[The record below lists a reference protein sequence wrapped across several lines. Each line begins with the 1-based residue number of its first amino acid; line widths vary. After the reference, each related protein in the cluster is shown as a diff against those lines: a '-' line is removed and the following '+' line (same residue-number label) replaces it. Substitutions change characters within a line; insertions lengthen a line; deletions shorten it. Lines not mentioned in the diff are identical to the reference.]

1 MPLPEGTLVSPW
13 EREVRNAGS
22 FLRKELGGALRN
34 TEYAAR
40 NFMSHIRS
48 LRDLGFS
55 AKSLLSSVACGDT
68 FFQRKKAIALR
79 HAALETP
86 GAFPQRLVSP

>member
-1 MPLPEGTLVSPW
+1 MPLPEGTFVSLW
-13 EREVRNAGS
+13 EREIRNAGS
-22 FLRKELGGALRN
+22 FLWKELGGALRN

-55 AKSLLSSVACGDT
+55 AKSLLSSGACGDT

-79 HAALETP
+79 HAVLETP
-86 GAFPQRLVSP
+86 GAFS

>member
-1 MPLPEGTLVSPW
+1 MPLPEGTLVLLW
-13 EREVRNAGS
+13 EREIRNAVS
-22 FLRKELGGALRN
+22 FPKQELGGSLRN

-48 LRDLGFS
+48 LLDLGFS

-68 FFQRKKAIALR
+68 FFQRKKALALR
-79 HAALETP
+79 HAALGTP
-86 GAFPQRLVSP
+86 GAFP

>member
-1 MPLPEGTLVSPW
+1 MPLPEGTFVSLW
-13 EREVRNAGS
+13 KREVCNAGS
-22 FLRKELGGALRN
+22 FPKKELGEALRN
-34 TEYAAR
+34 TEYAAC

-79 HAALETP
+79 HAVLETP
-86 GAFPQRLVSP
+86 GAFS

>member
-1 MPLPEGTLVSPW
+1 MTSEAGRKS
-13 EREVRNAGS
+13 RNAGS
-22 FLRKELGGALRN
+22 FLRKELSDSPEDRS
-34 TEYAAR
+34 EYAAR

-79 HAALETP
+79 HAAMATP
-86 GAFPQRLVSP
+86 GTFS